1 MMKKDLRGQL
11 GGRPRLGVFVF
22 MLILLGGIILS
33 ACGGGTGACV
43 GSGGSTLLSPVC
55 KEDWSRSEC
64 QEWDEQEINGAN
76 WSFYSGDSC
85 EDLGYTDR
93 CSDGS
98 YRFPG
103 DC

>member
-1 MMKKDLRGQL
+1 MKRMRQDRI
-11 GGRPRLGVFVF
+11 GRQHGKALLVLIV
-22 MLILLGGIILS
+22 ILLGGTILS
-33 ACGGGTGACV
+33 ACDGVGACV
-43 GSGGSTLLSPVC
+43 GSGGGVLLSPVC

-64 QEWDEQEINGAN
+64 QEWDDEGINGAN